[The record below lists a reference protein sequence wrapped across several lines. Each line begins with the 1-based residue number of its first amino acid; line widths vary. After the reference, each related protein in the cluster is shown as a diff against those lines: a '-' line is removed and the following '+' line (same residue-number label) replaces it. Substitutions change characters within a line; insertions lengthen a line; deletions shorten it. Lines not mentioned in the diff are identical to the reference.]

1 MKFTPLAVIALFLAA
16 ACGGNKENA
25 NNPNGSPPTTTDTSA
40 GQMSPSTN
48 PTTTPSTTPAPS
60 AQPATP
66 PTTMDTT
73 SHMTP
78 PDTNMKKMSGRRHHK
93 ASDTTTH

>member
-16 ACGGNKENA
+16 ACGGNKDTNA

-48 PTTTPSTTPAPS
+48 PSTTPAPS
-60 AQPATP
+60 TQPATP
-66 PTTMDTT
+66 PSTADTT

-78 PDTNMKKMSGRRHHK
+78 PPDTGMKKSTKKHHK
-93 ASDTTTH
+93 AGSDTTMH